1 MMTDDDGWMMDD
13 DDDRDQ
19 GPEPSHPAERRD
31 HDLQMDSPKL
41 V

>member
-1 MMTDDDGWMMDD
+1 MDDDD

-19 GPEPSHPAERRD
+19 GLGPSHPVERRD
-31 HDLQMDSPKL
+31 DDLQMDSPKL